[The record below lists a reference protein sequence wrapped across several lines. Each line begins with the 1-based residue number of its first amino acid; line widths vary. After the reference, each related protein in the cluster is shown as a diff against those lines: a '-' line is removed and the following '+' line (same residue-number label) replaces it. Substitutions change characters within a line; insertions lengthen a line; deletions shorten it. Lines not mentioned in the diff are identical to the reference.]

1 MERES
6 VLINDFGTNV
16 ILIFRD
22 TIPFVSGLGDY
33 VPF

>member
-6 VLINDFGTNV
+6 ALINDFGTNV

-22 TIPFVSGLGDY
+22 IAGFVLGGVRYYDS
-33 VPF
+33 